1 MMTDAI
7 VGVKTWL
14 GRVGEN
20 ETQVVRFN
28 VGTILAEYPDAQF
41 TVLNRRPCDAAA
53 YPVNAQYVTREGE
66 NVLWTVQSG
75 DLTAQ
80 GTGECA
86 IRAEQDGKIKKT
98 VVFMTQVGKALD
110 ETANPP
116 QPWQSWVEQVK
127 DDADRAEEAA
137 SKIIPIKDTVTD
149 KSIANVPDACEGAVD
164 ALVLKINPIQSG
176 FGDPSPDNV
185 RAISGRSSVVLKQ
198 IGVNLLTN
206 KFTTGTSGTVT
217 FTAESGSVK
226 TNGTASSTTTW
237 RSDAINVTAGTEY
250 KLTGC
255 PSGGGNST
263 YRLDVRDTSGNII
276 EGLNYDAGSGATFTI
291 PTGTTQ
297 IKIGIRIANGVD
309 TNGLVF
315 IPILVK
321 STDVPTEYTAT
332 IPTPPGT
339 VYGGELDWKQ
349 GKLKVTHGI
358 VNLGDLD
365 WTYNAQN
372 FNFRSETALENA
384 KLPSGAT
391 KMPSAICSCYPIVTY
406 DYLSTHTDCATI
418 IFSSSGYAG
427 RVWLNDST
435 FTDPDAFKTAMSGM
449 TICYEL
455 ETPVEYDLA
464 SIPDDI
470 MLSFGEN
477 NLWISSGTVKSMTYT
492 CDTKL
497 YIDKKVSELQA
508 LILEN

>member
-28 VGTILAEYPDAQF
+28 VGTILAEYPSAQF

-53 YPVNAQYVTREGE
+53 YPVNGQYVTREGE

-98 VVFMTQVGKALD
+98 VVYMTQVGKALD

-137 SKIIPIKDTVTD
+137 SKIIPIRDTVTD
-149 KSIANVPDACEGAVD
+149 NSIATVPDACEGAVD
-164 ALVLKINPIQSG
+164 ALVLKLNPIQEGS
-176 FGDPSPDNV
+176 GDPSPSNV

-198 IGVNLLTN
+198 IGVNLMTN
-206 KFTTGTSGTVT
+206 KFTTGTSGTVN

-226 TNGTASSTTTW
+226 TSGTASSTTTW
-237 RSDAINVTAGTEY
+237 RSNAINVTAGTEY

-339 VYGGELDWKQ
+339 VYGGEVDWKQ
-349 GKLKVTHGI
+349 GKLKVTKGI
-358 VNLGDLD
+358 AT
-365 WTYNAQN
+365 WTGAESEHYTMDADAQYGWRR
-372 FNFRSETALENA
+372 FRRATDDADQTSGRKSVECNMGVFSQTANTVGTCFLNVGYIYYYA
-384 KLPSGAT
+384 PN
-391 KMPSAICSCYPIVTY
+391 
-406 DYLSTHTDCATI
+406 TI
-418 IFSSSGYAG
+418 TSI
-427 RVWLNDST
+427 D
-435 FTDPDAFKTAMSGM
+435 DFKTWLQTNNMQFVYPLAA
-449 TICYEL
+449 
-455 ETPVEYDLA
+455 PVEYDLA